1 MSIEEKVVENLIEK
15 SFNDLVSL
23 LINNRTN
30 ENLIFPK
37 YRDETVRYSE
47 QELRQFFLKNV
58 ETQENNDNKIYFY
71 SVETPTKLVY
81 RFTNTEI
88 PKVKDPNDT
97 DDKDNYKSARF
108 DVSLYKKTY
117 KDNDKASNHIE
128 FKYGNPDQK
137 NAICKDFLKLI
148 SEVDLTKEKKN
159 IFVHYLCV
167 KNEKGWQ
174 SQTFPSLFKKYCDSI
189 VDIEKSLKSSTNQDK
204 TKSLPEKLSKNL
216 MNYLQN
222 ITVYLLCFFE
232 TSKSSLTYRF
242 SLNDLKNY
250 IDKKMDDKNSSEK
263 NWLWLNEK
271 IFNTENSI

>member
-1 MSIEEKVVENLIEK
+1 MSVEELIEQSLK
-15 SFNDLVSL
+15 DLVSAL
-23 LINNRTN
+23 TTD
-30 ENLIFPK
+30 EACGQLIFPC
-37 YRDETVRYSE
+37 YRDGNIRHSE
-47 QELRQFFLKNV
+47 QELRQIFLKNV
-58 ETQENNDNKIYFY
+58 EEDGNYFY
-71 SVETPTKLVY
+71 SVETPAKYVY
-81 RFTNTEI
+81 RFTNSET
-88 PKVKDPNDT
+88 PNVKVPDDT
-97 DDKDNYKSARF
+97 DDNDEDNYKSARF
-108 DVSLYKKTY
+108 DVSLYNKDY
-117 KDNDKASNHIE
+117 KVNDNASHHIE

-137 NAICKDFLKLI
+137 NAICKDFLKLV
-148 SEVDLTKEKKN
+148 SEVDLTKEKRN
-159 IFVHYLCV
+159 FFVHYLCV
-167 KNEKGWQ
+167 KTEKGWQ
-174 SQTFPSLFKKYCDSI
+174 SQTFPSLFKKYCNSI
-189 VDIEKSLKSSTNQDK
+189 VDIEKSLKSSTNQDN

>member
-1 MSIEEKVVENLIEK
+1 MPIEEKVVENLIEK

-97 DDKDNYKSARF
+97 DDNDKDNYKSARF

-159 IFVHYLCV
+159 FFVHYLCV
-167 KNEKGWQ
+167 KTEKGWE
-174 SQTFPSLFKKYCDSI
+174 SRTFPSLFSKYLDS
-189 VDIEKSLKSSTNQDK
+189 VADIIKSDLINEED
-204 TKSLPEKLSKNL
+204 LSKV
-216 MNYLQN
+216 
-222 ITVYLLCFFE
+222 TVYLLCIFE
-232 TSKSSLTYRF
+232 EPEAESEPKIASAYHF
-242 SLNDLKNY
+242 SLADLKNY
-250 IDKKMDDKNSSEK
+250 KVRTKYSDLTDKS
-263 NWLWLNEK
+263 WLNEEL
-271 IFNTENSI
+271 I

>member
-97 DDKDNYKSARF
+97 DDNDKDNYKSARF

-128 FKYGNPDQK
+128 LKSDNPEEED
-137 NAICKDFLKLI
+137 ICKDFLKLAK
-148 SEVDLTKEKKN
+148 EVKFTKEKKN
-159 IFVHYLCV
+159 FFVHYHCV
-167 KNEKGWQ
+167 EETSWK
-174 SQTFPSLFKKYCDSI
+174 SDTFSSLFEKYRKS
-189 VDIEKSLKSSTNQDK
+189 VDKIENKIEDK
-204 TKSLPEKLSKNL
+204 
-216 MNYLQN
+216 
-222 ITVYLLCFFE
+222 
-232 TSKSSLTYRF
+232 
-242 SLNDLKNY
+242 NDLSNVELY
-250 IDKKMDDKNSSEK
+250 
-263 NWLWLNEK
+263 LV
-271 IFNTENSI
+271 